1 VAGGSSVG
9 RVIGNGQPEHSGR
22 TWKVGALA
30 KATGLTVRTLHYYD
44 EIGLL
49 RPSARLAGGHRLYDS
64 ADVARLYRI
73 IRLRQ
78 LGFPLSQLG
87 EVLAEPQ
94 WQLAPAI
101 ERHLAEARR
110 QAAQAAQLCTQLAT
124 IAAELADQD
133 NPSPEKLFSTV
144 EEMIMMDGIIHGTTG
159 LLLYDDVDAA
169 HDYIVRVFGL
179 TSGQMWKSD
188 EGVTQYREV
197 RAGDQ
202 VIGLH
207 PTGAKGFRSPRSV
220 DAVTSMTVISVDDT
234 DAHYA
239 RSVAADAKIVCEPVD
254 QAYGIREYGAS
265 DPEGQLWWFQSPL
278 G

>member
-1 VAGGSSVG
+1 M
-9 RVIGNGQPEHSGR
+9 IGNGQQQPGR

-30 KATGLTVRTLHYYD
+30 KATGLTVRTLHHYD

-49 RPSARLAGGHRLYDS
+49 QPSSRLSGGHRLYD
-64 ADVARLYRI
+64 AGDVARLYRI

-78 LGFPLSQLG
+78 LGFPLSQVA
-87 EVLAEPQ
+87 EVLAEPG

-101 ERHLAEARR
+101 DRHLAEARHR
-110 QAAQAAQLCTQLAT
+110 AAMASRLCTRLAAM
-124 IAAELADQD
+124 AAELARQE
-133 NPSPEKLFSTV
+133 NPSPQELFSTV
-144 EEMIMMDGIIHGTTG
+144 EEMITMNGTIHDTTG
-159 LLLYDDVDAA
+159 LLIYDDVDAA

-179 TSGQMWKSD
+179 ATGQVWKSG
-188 EGVTQYREV
+188 EGVTQFREV
-197 RAGDQ
+197 RAGER

-207 PTGAKGFRSPRSV
+207 PAGAKGFLSPRSAG
-220 DAVTSMTVISVDDT
+220 AVTGTTVISVDDT

-239 RSVAADAKIVCEPVD
+239 RTVAAGANIVCEPVD

-265 DPEGQLWWFQSPL
+265 DPEGQIWWFQSPL

>member
-1 VAGGSSVG
+1 MI
-9 RVIGNGQPEHSGR
+9 RNGHQQQHLR

-30 KATGLTVRTLHYYD
+30 KATGLTVRTLHHYD

-49 RPSARLAGGHRLYDS
+49 QPSARLAGGHRLYD
-64 ADVARLYRI
+64 ADDVARLYRI

-78 LGFPLSQLG
+78 LGFALSQVA
-87 EVLAEPQ
+87 EVLAEPE

-101 ERHLAEARR
+101 ERHLAEARHR
-110 QAAQAAQLCTQLAT
+110 AMMASRLCTRLAAM
-124 IAAELADQD
+124 AAELTRHEH
-133 NPSPEKLFSTV
+133 PSPQELFSTV
-144 EEMIMMDGIIHGTTG
+144 EEMIIMDGTVHGTTG
-159 LLLYDDVDAA
+159 LLMYDDVDAA

-179 TSGQMWKSD
+179 TSGQVWKSG

-197 RAGDQ
+197 RAGEQ

-207 PTGAKGFRSPRSV
+207 PAGGKGFRSPRSV
-220 DAVTSMTVISVDDT
+220 DAVTGTTVISVDDT

-239 RSVAADAKIVCEPVD
+239 RTVAAGADIVCEPVD
-254 QAYGIREYGAS
+254 QSYGIREYGAS
-265 DPEGQLWWFQSPL
+265 DPEGQIWWFQSPL

>member
-1 VAGGSSVG
+1 M
-9 RVIGNGQPEHSGR
+9 IGNGHTASSGQ

-30 KATGLTVRTLHYYD
+30 RATGLTVRTLHYYD

-49 RPSARLAGGHRLYDS
+49 PPSARLAGGHRLYDG

-78 LGFPLSQLG
+78 LGFPLSQV
-87 EVLAEPQ
+87 EAVLAEPE

-101 ERHLAEARR
+101 ERHLADARHR
-110 QAAQAAQLCTQLAT
+110 AAMTARLCTRLAAM
-124 IAAELADQD
+124 AAELARRDS
-133 NPSPEKLFSTV
+133 PSPEQMLSTV
-144 EEMIMMDGIIHGTTG
+144 EEMTMMDSTIHGTTG
-159 LLLYDDVDAA
+159 LLMYDDVDAA

-179 TSGQMWKSD
+179 ASGEVWKSAD
-188 EGVTQYREV
+188 GVTEFREV

-207 PTGAKGFRSPRSV
+207 PSGAKGFRSPRSV
-220 DAVTSMTVISVDDT
+220 NAVTGVTVISVEDT

-239 RSVAADAKIVCEPVD
+239 RSVAAGARIVCEPVD
-254 QAYGIREYGAS
+254 QSYGIREYGAADS
-265 DPEGQLWWFQSPL
+265 EDQIWYFQSAID
-278 G
+278 

>member
-1 VAGGSSVG
+1 VQ
-9 RVIGNGQPEHSGR
+9 VIGNRKPERPGQ

-44 EIGLL
+44 EVGLL
-49 RPSARLAGGHRLYDS
+49 HPSARLAGGHRLYDA
-64 ADVARLYRI
+64 ADAAKLYRI

-78 LGFPLSQLG
+78 LGFPLTQVA
-87 EVLAEPQ
+87 EVLAQPE

-101 ERHLAEARR
+101 ERHLAETQRR
-110 QAAQAAQLCTQLAT
+110 AAIAAGLCTRLAAMAT
-124 IAAELADQD
+124 ELAQQD
-133 NPSPEKLFSTV
+133 DPSPDQLFATV
-144 EEMIMMDGIIHGTTG
+144 EEMIMMDGIIRGTTG

-179 TSGQMWKSD
+179 ASGQVWKSGD
-188 EGVTQYREV
+188 GVTEYREV
-197 RAGDQ
+197 RAGEQ

-207 PTGAKGFRSPRSV
+207 PTGAKGFSSPRSV
-220 DAVTSMTVISVDDT
+220 GAVTGTTVISVDNT

-239 RSVAADAKIVCEPVD
+239 RSVAAGANIVREPVD
-254 QAYGIREYGAS
+254 QPYGIREYGVS
-265 DPEGQLWWFQSPL
+265 DPEGQIWWFQSPL

>member
-1 VAGGSSVG
+1 M
-9 RVIGNGQPEHSGR
+9 IGNGHAGSSGQ

-30 KATGLTVRTLHYYD
+30 RATGLTVRTLHYYD

-49 RPSARLAGGHRLYDS
+49 PPSARLAGGHRLYDA

-78 LGFPLSQLG
+78 LGFPLDQVDA
-87 EVLAEPQ
+87 VLAEPE

-101 ERHLAEARR
+101 ERHLAEARH
-110 QAAQAAQLCTQLAT
+110 QAAMAARLCTRLAAM
-124 IAAELADQD
+124 AAELAQQD
-133 NPSPEKLFSTV
+133 SPSPEQVFSTV
-144 EEMIMMDGIIHGTTG
+144 EEMIMMDSTIHGTTG
-159 LLLYDDVDAA
+159 LLMYDDVDAA

-179 TSGQMWKSD
+179 ASGGVWKSAD
-188 EGVTQYREV
+188 GVTEFREV

-207 PTGAKGFRSPRSV
+207 PAGANGFRSPRSV
-220 DAVTSMTVISVDDT
+220 DAVTGVTVISVEDT

-239 RSVAADAKIVCEPVD
+239 RSVAAGARILCEPVD
-254 QAYGIREYGAS
+254 RSYGIREYGAA
-265 DPEGQLWWFQSPL
+265 DPEDQIWFFKSPL

>member
-1 VAGGSSVG
+1 
-9 RVIGNGQPEHSGR
+9 VIEDMQAERSGQ

-30 KATGLTVRTLHYYD
+30 KATGLTIRTLHHYD
-44 EIGLL
+44 EVGLL
-49 RPSARLAGGHRLYDS
+49 QPSARLAGGHRIYDA

-78 LGFPLSQLG
+78 LGFPLNQIG
-87 EVLAEPQ
+87 EVLEQPE

-101 ERHLAEARR
+101 ERHLADARR
-110 QAAQAAQLCTQLAT
+110 RAAMAAQHCTQLAA
-124 IAAELADQD
+124 IAAELAHHD

-144 EEMIMMDGIIHGTTG
+144 EEMVMMDGIIHGTTG
-159 LLLYDDVDAA
+159 LLIYDDVDTA

-179 TSGQMWKSD
+179 ASGQVWKSD

-197 RAGDQ
+197 RAGEQ

-207 PTGAKGFRSPRSV
+207 PIGDKGFRSPRSV
-220 DAVTSMTVISVDDT
+220 DAVTGTTVISVDDT

-239 RSVAADAKIVCEPVD
+239 RSVAAGANIVCEPID
-254 QAYGIREYGAS
+254 KSHGIREYGVS
-265 DPEGQLWWFQSPL
+265 DPEGQIWWFQSPL